1 MSNFWHKY
9 PNFKPAEFICS
20 HCGGEGI
27 QEGLLDKLQAMRT
40 EYGKSMRIT
49 SGYRCPQH
57 PVEAKKTAPG
67 AHALGLAAD
76 IAAEGAEAHRILS
89 LAFKHGFT
97 GVGVQQKG
105 TGRFIHVDVRSG
117 QLPTPSVWSY

>member
-1 MSNFWHKY
+1 MIDWGKY
-9 PNFKPAEFICS
+9 PNFLAKEFICS
-20 HCGGEGI
+20 HCGGDGI
-27 QEGLLDKLQAMRT
+27 QEVLLDKLQAMRT
-40 EYGKSMRIT
+40 EYGKPMKIT

-57 PVEAKKTAPG
+57 PIEAKKSSPG

-76 IAAEGAEAHRILS
+76 IAAEGAEAHRILQ
-89 LAFKHGFT
+89 LAMTHGFT

-117 QLPTPSVWSY
+117 QLPTPAVWSY

>member
-1 MSNFWHKY
+1 MINWGKY
-9 PNFKPAEFICS
+9 PNFSTKEFTCS

-27 QEGLLDKLQAMRT
+27 QEALLDKLQAMRT
-40 EYGKSMRIT
+40 EYGKSMKIT

-57 PVEAKKTAPG
+57 PIESKKSAPG

-76 IAAEGAEAHRILS
+76 IAAEGAEAYRVLQ

-117 QLPTPSVWSY
+117 QFPTPAVWSY